1 MSVKDPAQR
10 KCSLN
15 GSYCYLHSLWV
26 HELYLFYFS
35 QFLYFSQFHEC
46 SKFFLFYN
54 KKIVSII
61 RREKVTF

>member
-1 MSVKDPAQR
+1 MSFKDPAQR

-26 HELYLFYFS
+26 RGQYLFNFS
-35 QFLYFSQFHEC
+35 QFLNFSQLHEF

-54 KKIVSII
+54 KKIVSMI
-61 RREKVTF
+61 RRAKVTF

>member
-1 MSVKDPAQR
+1 MSFKDSAQR

-26 HELYLFYFS
+26 HGQYLFNFS
-35 QFLYFSQFHEC
+35 QFLYFSQLHEF

-61 RREKVTF
+61 RRAKVTF